1 MQFLKTLFWVLVAV
15 FAVLFGTHNWTPV
28 TVNLWAGL
36 VWDTKL
42 PFLLAIAFLIGFL
55 PTWAVQ
61 RARIWSLRRR
71 LETIERNRVGSLAPA
86 GDRALEDAAS

>member
-1 MQFLKTLFWVLVAV
+1 MQFLKTLFWVLIAV

-42 PFLLAIAFLIGFL
+42 PFLHAIAFLIGFL

-71 LETIERNRVGSLAPA
+71 LDTLERNRVAAVAPA
-86 GDRALEDAAS
+86 SDDVREEATP